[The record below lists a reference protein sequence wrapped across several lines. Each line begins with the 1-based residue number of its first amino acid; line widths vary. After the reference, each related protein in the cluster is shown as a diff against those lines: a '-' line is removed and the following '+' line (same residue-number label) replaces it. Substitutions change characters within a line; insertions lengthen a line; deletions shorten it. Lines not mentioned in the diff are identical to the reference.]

1 MDVLKENEFSCER
14 EASTGKELTS
24 QTLVSWR
31 NGLCCRLISFQMI
44 MLRHSKIVP
53 SFQRNVDCWWARVCS
68 FLIWASSLASNSN
81 IWVSGTNDLT
91 VNAQEHY
98 QRKQHTHN
106 PKIINDHKKHSKIP
120 NFSSKKER
128 NCSWSSCVVLLG
140 SCVDFL
146 WKVHAYQPYYG
157 HAIPFKQNSFKNS
170 GIACLAGKSLWTF
183 LFMSTE
189 IPWYAGPVKE

>member
-1 MDVLKENEFSCER
+1 MSGLSCSRFRAVVPALALKEHPNGELER
-14 EASTGKELTS
+14 FEQHLQPGLQELPDH
-24 QTLVSWR
+24 SW
-31 NGLCCRLISFQMI
+31 
-44 MLRHSKIVP
+44 K
-53 SFQRNVDCWWARVCS
+53 
-68 FLIWASSLASNSN
+68 
-81 IWVSGTNDLT
+81 
-91 VNAQEHY
+91 
-98 QRKQHTHN
+98 RKQHTHN